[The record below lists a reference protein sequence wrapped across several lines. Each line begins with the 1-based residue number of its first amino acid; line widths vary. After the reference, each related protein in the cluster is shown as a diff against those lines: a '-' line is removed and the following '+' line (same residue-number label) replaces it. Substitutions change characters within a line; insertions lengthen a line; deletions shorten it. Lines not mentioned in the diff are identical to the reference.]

1 MTRKDNLRDKA
12 LRIFKAAVEE
22 VDPYQAVKRYLHRK
36 SSRLYVGTK
45 LYQLDDF
52 KRVFVVGG
60 GKAAASMAK
69 AVEEVLG
76 DRIEAGLINVKYGY
90 TEKLKLIKVNEAGHP
105 IPDKSGM
112 QGCIEILNLLSQT
125 KSDDLV
131 ICLISGGGSALLPL
145 PCEGITLEEKRRTT
159 ELLLKCGATIQ
170 EINAVRKHIS
180 KIKGG
185 RLACAAYPSELITL
199 ILSDVI
205 GDDLA
210 VIASGPTVPDKSTF
224 LDAKEVLRRYELLD
238 KLPGSIIRHIQQG
251 IEGKIPETPKEN
263 KTIFRRA
270 FNLIVGSNVLA
281 IRGAEKKAKEL
292 GFNTLF
298 LSSSIEGEA
307 KEIAKV
313 HAAIAR
319 EILSTGNPIP
329 PPACVISGGET
340 TVTVKGDGLGGRN
353 LEFALAAGMEI
364 EGLDGVVIL
373 SAGTDGTDGPTDAAG
388 GIVDGSTVKRA
399 KKLGLD
405 PKKYLERNDSYHFL
419 KQLDDLVITGPTR
432 TNVMDIRVVLVS

>member
-1 MTRKDNLRDKA
+1 MMRKDNLRDKA

-22 VDPYQAVKRYLHRK
+22 VDPYQAVKRHFHRK
-36 SSRLYVGTK
+36 SSRLYVETK

-52 KRVFVVGG
+52 KRVFVIGG

-145 PCEGITLEEKRRTT
+145 PCEGITLEEKRKTT

-224 LDAKEVLRRYELLD
+224 LDAKEILGRYELLD

-251 IEGKIPETPKEN
+251 IKGKVPETPKEN
-263 KTIFRRA
+263 KTLFRRT

-405 PKKYLERNDSYHFL
+405 PQKYLERNDSYHFL

>member
-1 MTRKDNLRDKA
+1 
-12 LRIFKAAVEE
+12 
-22 VDPYQAVKRYLHRK
+22 
-36 SSRLYVGTK
+36 
-45 LYQLDDF
+45 
-52 KRVFVVGG
+52 
-60 GKAAASMAK
+60 
-69 AVEEVLG
+69 
-76 DRIEAGLINVKYGY
+76 
-90 TEKLKLIKVNEAGHP
+90 
-105 IPDKSGM
+105 
-112 QGCIEILNLLSQT
+112 
-125 KSDDLV
+125 
-131 ICLISGGGSALLPL
+131 
-145 PCEGITLEEKRRTT
+145 
-159 ELLLKCGATIQ
+159 IQ

-263 KTIFRRA
+263 KTLFRRT

-405 PKKYLERNDSYHFL
+405 PQKYLERNDSYHFL